1 MRDWVQRRLVRPIV
15 ELLTQGITPEKIALS
30 IAFAAVLGVFP
41 ALGWTTLLCFA
52 VAAWLRLN
60 VPAMQLVN
68 YLMYPAQLALLV
80 PFIRAGEWLFRAPKL
95 AISLQQILTMVRE
108 NVWHAVTSLWVA
120 TIHAIVVWAL
130 VAPVAV
136 WGIYRVLAPLVRRIA
151 RVSGMGNRL
160 AASHQQ
166 PPERQSSRERNDAA
180 PRLRSEVH
188 CSPRA
193 DAHG

>member
-1 MRDWVQRRLVRPIV
+1 MHEFFHRRLVRPITD
-15 ELLTQGITPEKIALS
+15 LLTQGITPAKIALS
-30 IAFAAVLGVFP
+30 IAVGLVLGVFP
-41 ALGWTTLLCFA
+41 ALGWTTLLCL
-52 VAAWLRLN
+52 VAALWLKLN

-68 YLMYPAQLALLV
+68 YLVYPLQLALLV

-136 WGIYRVLAPLVRRIA
+136 WGIYRVLAPLVRGIA
-151 RVSGMGNRL
+151 GVSGMEKWP